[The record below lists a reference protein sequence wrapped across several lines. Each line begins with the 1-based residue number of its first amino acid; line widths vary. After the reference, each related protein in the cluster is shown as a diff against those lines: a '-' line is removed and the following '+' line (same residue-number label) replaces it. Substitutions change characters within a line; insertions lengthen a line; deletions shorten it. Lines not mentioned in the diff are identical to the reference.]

1 MKLAVD
7 ATSLLTPRTG
17 IGVFTSEM
25 LRALAGRQDMQV
37 SVFNT
42 SPRGRGRGWLPSDI
56 GDGVHEV
63 PGRVPTGGIRW
74 LWDSLSVPRL
84 EWLAGEAD
92 VVHGPNYR
100 VPPTSRA
107 ASVVSVHDVS
117 FEHGPPIG
125 SPAGRAHRRSV
136 RAAVRAGAWVHT
148 DSEYVA
154 AEVRDI
160 YPIEPHRVVA
170 VSLGVRLPPA
180 GPHPAPGAP
189 YVLALGAADRRKDLT
204 TLVAAFDALAP
215 TNRDLRLIHA
225 GPGGSAS
232 GDLADAVDRSHHRD
246 RILRLGWV
254 DDGARTALI
263 EQAAAVAYPSLY
275 EGFGL
280 VPLEAMSAGRPVVT
294 TARGAIP
301 EVAGDAA
308 LYAEAGDAD
317 ALAAALH
324 RALADEALAAELAAK
339 GRSRAAGYTWERTAG
354 GLIDLYRRAVGDG

>member
-17 IGVFTSEM
+17 IGVFTSEL

-63 PGRVPTGGIRW
+63 PGRMPTGGVRW

-84 EWLAGEAD
+84 EWLAGEAE

-107 ASVVSVHDVS
+107 APVVSVHDVS

-136 RAAVRAGAWVHT
+136 RAAVRAGAWIHA

-160 YPIEPHRVVA
+160 YPIEPYRVVA
-170 VSLGVRLPPA
+170 VPLGVRLPSQ

-189 YVLALGAADRRKDLT
+189 YVLALGSADRRKDLT
-204 TLVAAFDALAP
+204 TLVAAFDALAAA
-215 TNRDLRLIHA
+215 NRDLRLIHA
-225 GPGGSAS
+225 GPGGNAS
-232 GDLADAVDRSHHRD
+232 SDLDDAVARSHHRD

-254 DDGARTALI
+254 DDGKRSALI

-280 VPLEAMSAGRPVVT
+280 VVLEAMAAGRPVVT
-294 TARGAIP
+294 TPVAAIP

-308 LYAEAGDAD
+308 LYADAGDAD
-317 ALAAALH
+317 ALAGHLQ
-324 RALADEALAAELAAK
+324 RVLDDQELAAELGAR
-339 GRSRAAGYTWERTAG
+339 GRSRAAGFTWERTAD
-354 GLIDLYRRAVGDG
+354 GLIDIYRLATETA

>member
-42 SPRGRGRGWLPSDI
+42 SPRGRGLGWLPSDI

-63 PGRVPTGGIRW
+63 PGRIPTGGVRW

-117 FEHGPPIG
+117 FEHGPPID

-170 VSLGVRLPPA
+170 VPLGVRLPPA

-204 TLVAAFDALAP
+204 TLVAAFDGLAS

-225 GPGGSAS
+225 GPDGNAS
-232 GDLADAVDRSHHRD
+232 GDLVDAVDRSHHRD

-294 TARGAIP
+294 TPVAAIP

-317 ALAAALH
+317 GLAGHLQ
-324 RALADEALAAELAAK
+324 RVLDDQELAAELGAR
-339 GRSRAAGYTWERTAG
+339 GRSRAAGFTWERTAD
-354 GLIDLYRRAVGDG
+354 GLIDIYRLATGTA

>member
-7 ATSLLTPRTG
+7 ATSLLAPRTG
-17 IGVFTSEM
+17 IGVFTSEV
-25 LRALAGRQDMQV
+25 LRALAARQDMQV
-37 SVFNT
+37 SAFNT

-56 GDGVHEV
+56 GDGVHEA
-63 PGRVPTGGIRW
+63 PGRMPAGGIRW
-74 LWDSLSVPRL
+74 LWDSVSVPRL

-107 ASVVSVHDVS
+107 APVVSVHDVS

-125 SPAGRAHRRSV
+125 GPAGRAHRRSV
-136 RAAVRAGAWVHT
+136 RAAVRAGAWIHT
-148 DSEYVA
+148 DSEHVA

-160 YPIEPHRVVA
+160 YPIEPRRVVA
-170 VSLGVRLPPA
+170 VPLGVRLPPA

-204 TLVAAFDALAP
+204 TLVAAFDALAS
-215 TNRDLRLIHA
+215 TDRDLRLIHA
-225 GPGGSAS
+225 GPEGNAS
-232 GDLADAVDRSHHRD
+232 GDLDDAVARSRHRD

-254 DDGARTALI
+254 DDRARTALI

-280 VPLEAMSAGRPVVT
+280 VVLEAMSAGRPVVT
-294 TARGAIP
+294 TPGSAIP
-301 EVAGDAA
+301 EVAGDAV

-317 ALAAALH
+317 ALAAGLH
-324 RALADEALAAELAAK
+324 RALTDEALVAELAAK
-339 GRSRAAGYTWERTAG
+339 GRSRAAGYTWERTAD
-354 GLIDLYRRAVGDG
+354 GLIDLYHRAIESR